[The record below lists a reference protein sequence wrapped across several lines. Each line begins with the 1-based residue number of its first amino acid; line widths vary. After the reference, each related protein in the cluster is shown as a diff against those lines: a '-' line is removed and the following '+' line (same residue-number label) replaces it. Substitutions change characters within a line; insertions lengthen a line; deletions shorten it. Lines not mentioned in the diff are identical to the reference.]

1 MYLEMASSW
10 TTWHLLHFRRIQIV
24 KNRFYLPFFLYV
36 SNRNHLT
43 VHLTSPLLSSVFN
56 FWLVACFI
64 GCLFIVWFLV
74 QIHKCHVN
82 PEKVKICQIKMN
94 KLYISIPS
102 YQTKL
107 LVICAFNTIAVLM
120 MADAP
125 IFFCVRQYRTLSINV
140 WSSLITTT
148 ETNFIG

>member
-1 MYLEMASSW
+1 
-10 TTWHLLHFRRIQIV
+10 
-24 KNRFYLPFFLYV
+24 
-36 SNRNHLT
+36 
-43 VHLTSPLLSSVFN
+43 
-56 FWLVACFI
+56 
-64 GCLFIVWFLV
+64 
-74 QIHKCHVN
+74 
-82 PEKVKICQIKMN
+82 MN

-107 LVICAFNTIAVLM
+107 LVVCAFNIIAVLM

-125 IFFCVRQYRTLSINV
+125 FFCVGQYGTLSINV